1 MRRSSPQIQNRNA
14 EDAGPRLEK
23 DLDLLQ
29 RRINLLTGSKAAE
42 GHSTVSSSFVSGIR
56 RVTEEKKYND
66 AESVELFS
74 VIEKILAKMVEFDR
88 EVLRCT
94 TSANTSEKSR
104 GNSADGDLFCLPTHF
119 AVTDRLLEL
128 YNQVQRVASVKPA
141 CHTMNL
147 VTDSKQPLNLNL
159 SQELRRVAPNA
170 REVGLLNVSGVAFQ
184 AATSGISKSHQNQEV
199 RESFP
204 LLESPLMAPEISPIT
219 APVMAPIVAPN
230 TAADMKLLEE
240 EKAANA
246 SLNLMVAN
254 LAEQLAASKELL
266 SKAQAAAVV
275 SSKEITVLKE
285 ELEYKSKHHYSYQ
298 CGVEQQLTTNVS
310 DLATTRAELDSTKIR
325 LATFE
330 KRTAGLEERLEAELV
345 ANKSITASITAA
357 ANNLDSDDFTGRI
370 TSTALVSAI
379 PLSEIL
385 LIIALYFHFVIFWS
399 HLSIPF
405 FDIRY

>member
-1 MRRSSPQIQNRNA
+1 MRRSSPQTQTGNV

-23 DLDLLQ
+23 DLDVIQ

-66 AESVELFS
+66 AESVERFP
-74 VIEKILAKMVEFDR
+74 VIEKILAKIVEFDR

-94 TSANTSEKSR
+94 APASTSEKSR

-128 YNQVQRVASVKPA
+128 YNQVQRVASIKPA

-147 VTDSKQPLNLNL
+147 VTDSKQSLNLNL
-159 SQELRRVAPNA
+159 SQELRTRMAPNA

-184 AATSGISKSHQNQEV
+184 AATNGISKGQQNQEV

-204 LLESPLMAPEISPIT
+204 LLESPLMAPEIEPIT
-219 APVMAPIVAPN
+219 APVMAPIIAPN
-230 TAADMKLLEE
+230 IAADLKLLEE
-240 EKAANA
+240 EKSANA
-246 SLNLMVAN
+246 ALNLMVAN
-254 LAEQLAASKELL
+254 LTDQLAASKELL
-266 SKAQAAAVV
+266 CKAQAAAVV

-285 ELEYKSKHHYSYQ
+285 ELEYKSKFHYSYQ
-298 CGVEQQLTTNVS
+298 CGVEQQLTTNTS
-310 DLATTRAELDSTKIR
+310 DLATTKAELDSAKLQ
-325 LATFE
+325 LAAFE
-330 KRTAGLEERLEAELV
+330 KRTSGLEGRLETELV

-370 TSTALVSAI
+370 TSTALVSKI
-379 PLSEIL
+379 FLFEISVDCLMIFDFL
-385 LIIALYFHFVIFWS
+385 LLPSQCSPIS
-399 HLSIPF
+399 S
-405 FDIRY
+405 

>member
-1 MRRSSPQIQNRNA
+1 MRRSSPQIQNVNV
-14 EDAGPRLEK
+14 EDAGLRLEK
-23 DLDLLQ
+23 DLDVIQ

-66 AESVELFS
+66 AESVERFS

-94 TSANTSEKSR
+94 IPANTSEKSR
-104 GNSADGDLFCLPTHF
+104 GNSADGELFCLPTHF

-128 YNQVQRVASVKPA
+128 YNQVQRVASIKPA

-147 VTDSKQPLNLNL
+147 VTDSKQSLNLNL
-159 SQELRRVAPNA
+159 SQELRRAAPNA

-184 AATSGISKSHQNQEV
+184 AATGGISKSHQNQEV

-219 APVMAPIVAPN
+219 APGLAPIVAPN
-230 TAADMKLLEE
+230 VAADMKLLEE

-246 SLNLMVAN
+246 ALNLMVAN
-254 LAEQLAASKELL
+254 LAFQLAASKELL
-266 SKAQAAAVV
+266 GKAQAAAVV

-298 CGVEQQLTTNVS
+298 CGVEQQLTTNTS
-310 DLATTRAELDSTKIR
+310 DLATTRAELDSTKLR
-325 LATFE
+325 LASFE

-370 TSTALVSAI
+370 TSTALVSTI
-379 PLSEIL
+379 PLSEIFVDCCIIFSSVIISVL
-385 LIIALYFHFVIFWS
+385 PQSSLIPIHY
-399 HLSIPF
+399 
-405 FDIRY
+405 